1 MNVAFPKGLVSHN
14 EEFIEQL
21 TMVDHSWSTYFF
33 IYNKVYLPD
42 VITMT
47 KNMLF
52 HILPDTQNWV
62 IPFGFK

>member
-1 MNVAFPKGLVSHN
+1 MKNLLGSQITWLITPGAH
-14 EEFIEQL
+14 I
-21 TMVDHSWSTYFF
+21 FF

-62 IPFGFK
+62 IPFGFKQELEKFS